1 MCPRRPHPSGRS
13 GTGGARYRRNRA
25 ILLASH
31 PPCALC
37 GHPNAQTADHI
48 ITAKAWPRDAYG
60 RKKPGFDD
68 LPNLQ
73 PAHGSMGSTGAVNRC
88 PEPSCRLAC
97 NQVRGARMVTPRV
110 QSRRW

>member
-1 MCPRRPHPSGRS
+1 MRPRRPHSSGRS

-25 ILLASH
+25 ILLATH

-37 GHPNAQTADHI
+37 SHRNAQTADHI
-48 ITAKAWPRDAYG
+48 IPDKLWPRDASG
-60 RKKPGFDD
+60 RKLPGFDE
-68 LPNLQ
+68 LSNLQ
-73 PAHGSMGSTGAVNRC
+73 PAHGSMGNTGAVNRC
-88 PEPSCRLAC
+88 PVCRLAC